1 MKKNHKKTFILGSL
15 LIASFLPL
23 SAQAN
28 MGIWD
33 TTEIKFPIL
42 KNNDDSIISYRVFHR
57 SFFTLDKNG
66 IDSMVLRTGPILKV
80 SDNLSIALHGALI
93 GSNKT
98 GNVFFQE
105 KRVELEPNLDFSAGD
120 FKFGDRNRFELRIT
134 DKYDF
139 RYRNMLTIAYN
150 NKFPVTPYISD
161 EVFLSFSETISNRL
175 TLGAGMSLSKN
186 LKLNLGIMNITQM
199 NTKKEWDN
207 TPTLVINLLSDL
219 TK

>member
-1 MKKNHKKTFILGSL
+1 
-15 LIASFLPL
+15 
-23 SAQAN
+23 

-33 TTEIKFPIL
+33 TTEIKFPVL
-42 KNNDDSIISYRVFHR
+42 KNNDDSVISYRVFHR
-57 SFFTLDKNG
+57 SFFTLDKSG

-80 SDNLSIALHGALI
+80 NDNLSIALHGALI

-105 KRVELEPNLDFSAGD
+105 KRVELEPNLDFSTGD

-150 NKFPVTPYISD
+150 NNLPVTPYVSD
-161 EVFLSFSETISNRL
+161 EIFLPLFGQYFE
-175 TLGAGMSLSKN
+175 
-186 LKLNLGIMNITQM
+186 
-199 NTKKEWDN
+199 
-207 TPTLVINLLSDL
+207 
-219 TK
+219 